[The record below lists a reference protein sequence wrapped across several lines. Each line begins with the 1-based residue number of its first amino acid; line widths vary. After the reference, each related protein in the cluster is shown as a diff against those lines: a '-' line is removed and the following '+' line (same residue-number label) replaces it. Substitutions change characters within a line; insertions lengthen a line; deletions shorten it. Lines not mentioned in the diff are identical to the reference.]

1 MIIFINSKFLTKRLR
16 LIFLI
21 VKKYSHIVIISQK
34 GIVYYV
40 RNERN
45 NSLPTVQTNS
55 NIPLDEES
63 IEDNSK
69 SDFEENL
76 SSSSF
81 SIQVCSL
88 LSKLYTTLVHEK
100 GKKDDSHSIYH
111 IELSEMEE
119 LLCYFKEKPLNE
131 KSPEEPLIQISN
143 SLTKLLNMERRKRM
157 SRMSIRMK
165 K

>member
-21 VKKYSHIVIISQK
+21 VKKYSYIVIISQK

-81 SIQVCSL
+81 SIQYVL
-88 LSKLYTTLVHEK
+88 FFLNYIQHWYM
-100 GKKDDSHSIYH
+100 KK
-111 IELSEMEE
+111 
-119 LLCYFKEKPLNE
+119 
-131 KSPEEPLIQISN
+131 
-143 SLTKLLNMERRKRM
+143 ERRM
-157 SRMSIRMK
+157 IHIRFII
-165 K
+165 

>member
-1 MIIFINSKFLTKRLR
+1 M
-16 LIFLI
+16 
-21 VKKYSHIVIISQK
+21 
-34 GIVYYV
+34 
-40 RNERN
+40 
-45 NSLPTVQTNS
+45 
-55 NIPLDEES
+55 
-63 IEDNSK
+63 
-69 SDFEENL
+69 

-143 SLTKLLNMERRKRM
+143 SLTKLLNMKRKKEKDEQNEHSNEEVGGEQEVEGEEEEDEEGKGSIEKSEEREVKEE
-157 SRMSIRMK
+157 K
-165 K
+165 E